1 MRFVKEETHSQ
12 IFFSDIK
19 WNRGDG
25 HGCRPD
31 LEQGGGGGGGAE
43 ESHPWLDPLPLAFQ
57 KPLTGPGP
65 PSSVTSGF
73 ILHLPGGRRMKPND
87 DETPHGAEGTK
98 RTGVK

>member
-19 WNRGDG
+19 WNSGDG

-43 ESHPWLDPLPLAFQ
+43 ESHPWLDPLPLSEA
-57 KPLTGPGP
+57 PHWAWATILCNIWVHPALTRW
-65 PSSVTSGF
+65 SEDEN
-73 ILHLPGGRRMKPND
+73 IL
-87 DETPHGAEGTK
+87 
-98 RTGVK
+98 